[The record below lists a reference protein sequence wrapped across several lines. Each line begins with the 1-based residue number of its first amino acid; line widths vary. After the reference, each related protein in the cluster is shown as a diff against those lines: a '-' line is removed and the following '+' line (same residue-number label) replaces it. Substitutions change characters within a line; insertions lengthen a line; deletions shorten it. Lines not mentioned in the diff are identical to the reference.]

1 MNLFGYAN
9 SSENFFEKGLELYKN
24 KKFNDAKFMFERSIV
39 FNPKDSNS
47 YLYLAKIYNHQEDQ
61 ILKRDNSKSNF
72 ELLSKMR
79 LRIKEKNRL
88 GETEA
93 NNNDQLEFNK
103 AINFLEEIEEES
115 KFARKRSLQ
124 KSVSR
129 GLNRLLL
136 ERNLGKLKIDLGE
149 KWTLESNN
157 ESLRIDPS
165 GTLDPK
171 AEADEKRKLKKAEEA
186 MHRLLAL
193 NEC

>member
-1 MNLFGYAN
+1 M
-9 SSENFFEKGLELYKN
+9 S
-24 KKFNDAKFMFERSIV
+24 
-39 FNPKDSNS
+39 
-47 YLYLAKIYNHQEDQ
+47 NHQDNQ
-61 ILKRDNSKSNF
+61 IPKRDNSKSNF

-93 NNNDQLEFNK
+93 NNNDQLEFKK

-136 ERNLGKLKIDLGE
+136 ERNLRRLKFDLGE

-157 ESLRIDPS
+157 KSLCKDPS
-165 GTLDPK
+165 GKLDPK
-171 AEADEKRKLKKAEEA
+171 SEVDEKRKLKKAEEA

>member
-1 MNLFGYAN
+1 M
-9 SSENFFEKGLELYKN
+9 
-24 KKFNDAKFMFERSIV
+24 
-39 FNPKDSNS
+39 SNQQV
-47 YLYLAKIYNHQEDQ
+47 NQ
-61 ILKRDNSKSNF
+61 ILKRDNSKSNL

-93 NNNDQLEFNK
+93 NKNDQLEFK
-103 AINFLEEIEEES
+103 KTISFLDEIEEES

-136 ERNLGKLKIDLGE
+136 ERNLGKLKIDQGQ
-149 KWTLESNN
+149 KWTLVSYNKTFRKD
-157 ESLRIDPS
+157 SS
-165 GTLDPK
+165 GKLDTK
-171 AEADEKRKLKKAEEA
+171 SEVHEKRKLKKAEEA

>member
-1 MNLFGYAN
+1 MPNHHEN
-9 SSENFFEKGLELYKN
+9 QTSE
-24 KKFNDAKFMFERSIV
+24 
-39 FNPKDSNS
+39 
-47 YLYLAKIYNHQEDQ
+47 
-61 ILKRDNSKSNF
+61 RDNSKSSF

-93 NNNDQLEFNK
+93 NNNDQLEFKK

-124 KSVSR
+124 KSVSK

-157 ESLRIDPS
+157 ESLRTDSS
-165 GTLDPK
+165 GKLDPK
-171 AEADEKRKLKKAEEA
+171 SEADEKRKLKKAQEV

>member
-1 MNLFGYAN
+1 MSNHK
-9 SSENFFEKGLELYKN
+9 EN
-24 KKFNDAKFMFERSIV
+24 
-39 FNPKDSNS
+39 
-47 YLYLAKIYNHQEDQ
+47 Q
-61 ILKRDNSKSNF
+61 ISKRDNSKSNF

-79 LRIKEKNRL
+79 LRVKEKNRL
-88 GETEA
+88 GEIEA
-93 NNNDQLEFNK
+93 NSTDQLEFKK

-136 ERNLGKLKIDLGE
+136 ERNLGKLKVDLGE

-157 ESLRIDPS
+157 ESLRTDSS
-165 GTLDPK
+165 GKLDPK

>member
-1 MNLFGYAN
+1 MPNY
-9 SSENFFEKGLELYKN
+9 
-24 KKFNDAKFMFERSIV
+24 
-39 FNPKDSNS
+39 
-47 YLYLAKIYNHQEDQ
+47 QE
-61 ILKRDNSKSNF
+61 IRIPKRDNSKSNF

-88 GETEA
+88 WETET
-93 NNNDQLEFNK
+93 NKYDQLEFKK
-103 AINFLEEIEEES
+103 AINFLEEIKEES

-124 KSVSR
+124 KSVLR

-157 ESLRIDPS
+157 ESLRRDPS
-165 GTLDPK
+165 GKLDPK
-171 AEADEKRKLKKAEEA
+171 SEADEKRKLKKAEEA

>member
-1 MNLFGYAN
+1 M
-9 SSENFFEKGLELYKN
+9 S
-24 KKFNDAKFMFERSIV
+24 
-39 FNPKDSNS
+39 
-47 YLYLAKIYNHQEDQ
+47 NHQENQ
-61 ILKRDNSKSNF
+61 IPTRDNSKSNF

-115 KFARKRSLQ
+115 KFARKRSLH

-136 ERNLGKLKIDLGE
+136 ERNLGRLKFDLGE
-149 KWTLESNN
+149 KWRLESNN
-157 ESLRIDPS
+157 KSLCRDHS
-165 GTLDPK
+165 EKLDPK
-171 AEADEKRKLKKAEEA
+171 SEVDEKRKLKKAEEA

>member
-1 MNLFGYAN
+1 M
-9 SSENFFEKGLELYKN
+9 
-24 KKFNDAKFMFERSIV
+24 
-39 FNPKDSNS
+39 P
-47 YLYLAKIYNHQEDQ
+47 NHQENQ
-61 ILKRDNSKSNF
+61 IPKRDNSKSNF

-93 NNNDQLEFNK
+93 NNNDQLEFKK

-157 ESLRIDPS
+157 ESLRRDPS

-171 AEADEKRKLKKAEEA
+171 SEADEKRKLKKAEEA

>member
-1 MNLFGYAN
+1 M
-9 SSENFFEKGLELYKN
+9 S
-24 KKFNDAKFMFERSIV
+24 
-39 FNPKDSNS
+39 
-47 YLYLAKIYNHQEDQ
+47 NHQENQ
-61 ILKRDNSKSNF
+61 IPKRDNSKSNF

-79 LRIKEKNRL
+79 LRIKEKNKL
-88 GETEA
+88 GETET
-93 NNNDQLEFNK
+93 NKNDQLEFKK

-149 KWTLESNN
+149 KCKLKSSKVTF
-157 ESLRIDPS
+157 RQDPT
-165 GTLDPK
+165 GKLDPK
-171 AEADEKRKLKKAEEA
+171 SEADEKRKLKKAEEA

>member
-1 MNLFGYAN
+1 MSNYQ
-9 SSENFFEKGLELYKN
+9 EN
-24 KKFNDAKFMFERSIV
+24 
-39 FNPKDSNS
+39 
-47 YLYLAKIYNHQEDQ
+47 Q
-61 ILKRDNSKSNF
+61 IPRRDNTKSNF

-93 NNNDQLEFNK
+93 NNTDQLEYKK
-103 AINFLEEIEEES
+103 AINFLKEIEEES

-124 KSVSR
+124 TSVSR

-157 ESLRIDPS
+157 ESLRTDSS
-165 GTLDPK
+165 GKLDPK

>member
-1 MNLFGYAN
+1 M
-9 SSENFFEKGLELYKN
+9 S
-24 KKFNDAKFMFERSIV
+24 
-39 FNPKDSNS
+39 
-47 YLYLAKIYNHQEDQ
+47 NHQENQ
-61 ILKRDNSKSNF
+61 IPKRDNSKSNF

-93 NNNDQLEFNK
+93 NNNDQLELK
-103 AINFLEEIEEES
+103 EAISLLDEIEEES
-115 KFARKRSLQ
+115 NFARNRSLQ
-124 KSVSR
+124 KSASR

-157 ESLRIDPS
+157 ESLRRDPS
-165 GTLDPK
+165 GKLDPK
-171 AEADEKRKLKKAEEA
+171 SEVDEKRKLKKAEEA
-186 MHRLLAL
+186 MDRLLAL

>member
-1 MNLFGYAN
+1 M
-9 SSENFFEKGLELYKN
+9 S
-24 KKFNDAKFMFERSIV
+24 
-39 FNPKDSNS
+39 
-47 YLYLAKIYNHQEDQ
+47 NHQENQ
-61 ILKRDNSKSNF
+61 LPKRDNSKSNF

-88 GETEA
+88 GETETIK
-93 NNNDQLEFNK
+93 NDQLEYKK
-103 AINFLEEIEEES
+103 AINFIEEIEQES
-115 KFARKRSLQ
+115 KFARKRTLQ

-136 ERNLGKLKIDLGE
+136 ERNLGKLKINLGE

-157 ESLRIDPS
+157 ESLRRDPS
-165 GTLDPK
+165 GKLDPK
-171 AEADEKRKLKKAEEA
+171 SEADEKRKLKKAEEA

>member
-1 MNLFGYAN
+1 MSNHH
-9 SSENFFEKGLELYKN
+9 ENQFL
-24 KKFNDAKFMFERSIV
+24 R
-39 FNPKDSNS
+39 
-47 YLYLAKIYNHQEDQ
+47 
-61 ILKRDNSKSNF
+61 RDNSKSNF

-88 GETEA
+88 GTIEA
-93 NNNDQLEFNK
+93 NINDHLEFKK
-103 AINFLEEIEEES
+103 AINFLNEIEEKS

-149 KWTLESNN
+149 KWTFESNN
-157 ESLRIDPS
+157 KVLRTDPS
-165 GTLDPK
+165 GKLDLK
-171 AEADEKRKLKKAEEA
+171 SEADEKRKLKKAEEA

>member
-1 MNLFGYAN
+1 M
-9 SSENFFEKGLELYKN
+9 S
-24 KKFNDAKFMFERSIV
+24 
-39 FNPKDSNS
+39 
-47 YLYLAKIYNHQEDQ
+47 NHQENQ
-61 ILKRDNSKSNF
+61 IPKRENSKSNF

-93 NNNDQLEFNK
+93 NKNDQLEFKK
-103 AINFLEEIEEES
+103 AINFLDEIEEES

-157 ESLRIDPS
+157 KALRKDSS
-165 GTLDPK
+165 GKLDTK
-171 AEADEKRKLKKAEEA
+171 SEVDEKRKLKKAEEA

>member
-1 MNLFGYAN
+1 M
-9 SSENFFEKGLELYKN
+9 S
-24 KKFNDAKFMFERSIV
+24 
-39 FNPKDSNS
+39 
-47 YLYLAKIYNHQEDQ
+47 NHQENQ
-61 ILKRDNSKSNF
+61 IPKRDNSKSNF
-72 ELLSKMR
+72 ELLNKMR

-88 GETEA
+88 GETET
-93 NNNDQLEFNK
+93 NKNDQLEFKK

-157 ESLRIDPS
+157 ESLRRDPS
-165 GTLDPK
+165 GKLDSK
-171 AEADEKRKLKKAEEA
+171 SEANEKRKLKKAEEA

>member
-1 MNLFGYAN
+1 M
-9 SSENFFEKGLELYKN
+9 
-24 KKFNDAKFMFERSIV
+24 
-39 FNPKDSNS
+39 P
-47 YLYLAKIYNHQEDQ
+47 NHQENQ
-61 ILKRDNSKSNF
+61 IPKRDNSKSNF

-88 GETEA
+88 GETEV
-93 NNNDQLEFNK
+93 NNNDQLEFKK

-157 ESLRIDPS
+157 ESLRRDPS
-165 GTLDPK
+165 GKLDPK

>member
-1 MNLFGYAN
+1 MPNYQ
-9 SSENFFEKGLELYKN
+9 EN
-24 KKFNDAKFMFERSIV
+24 
-39 FNPKDSNS
+39 
-47 YLYLAKIYNHQEDQ
+47 Q
-61 ILKRDNSKSNF
+61 IARRDNSKSNF

-88 GETEA
+88 GETET
-93 NNNDQLEFNK
+93 NKNDQLEYKK
-103 AINFLEEIEEES
+103 AINCLKEIEEES

-124 KSVSR
+124 NSFSK

-157 ESLRIDPS
+157 ESLHSDPS
-165 GTLDPK
+165 GRLDPK
-171 AEADEKRKLKKAEEA
+171 SEADEKRKLKKAEEA

>member
-1 MNLFGYAN
+1 M
-9 SSENFFEKGLELYKN
+9 S
-24 KKFNDAKFMFERSIV
+24 
-39 FNPKDSNS
+39 
-47 YLYLAKIYNHQEDQ
+47 NHQENH

-79 LRIKEKNRL
+79 LRIKEKKRL
-88 GETEA
+88 GKIEA
-93 NNNDQLEFNK
+93 NKNDHLEFKK
-103 AINFLEEIEEES
+103 AINFLDEIEEES

-157 ESLRIDPS
+157 ESLRRDPS
-165 GTLDPK
+165 GKLDPK
-171 AEADEKRKLKKAEEA
+171 SEVDEKRKLKKAEEA

>member
-1 MNLFGYAN
+1 M
-9 SSENFFEKGLELYKN
+9 S
-24 KKFNDAKFMFERSIV
+24 ND
-39 FNPKDSNS
+39 
-47 YLYLAKIYNHQEDQ
+47 QESQ
-61 ILKRDNSKSNF
+61 ISKRDNSKSNF

-88 GETEA
+88 GETET
-93 NNNDQLEFNK
+93 NKNDQLEFKK

-157 ESLRIDPS
+157 ESLRTDSS
-165 GTLDPK
+165 GKLDPK

>member
-1 MNLFGYAN
+1 M
-9 SSENFFEKGLELYKN
+9 S
-24 KKFNDAKFMFERSIV
+24 
-39 FNPKDSNS
+39 
-47 YLYLAKIYNHQEDQ
+47 NHQENQ
-61 ILKRDNSKSNF
+61 VPKRDNSKSNF

-93 NNNDQLEFNK
+93 SKNDQLEFKK
-103 AINFLEEIEEES
+103 ANSFLDEIEEES
-115 KFARKRSLQ
+115 KYARKRSLQ

-157 ESLRIDPS
+157 KSLRRDPS
-165 GTLDPK
+165 GKLDPK
-171 AEADEKRKLKKAEEA
+171 SEADEKRKLKKAEEA

>member
-1 MNLFGYAN
+1 M
-9 SSENFFEKGLELYKN
+9 S
-24 KKFNDAKFMFERSIV
+24 
-39 FNPKDSNS
+39 
-47 YLYLAKIYNHQEDQ
+47 NHQENQ

-93 NNNDQLEFNK
+93 NKNDQLEFKK

-115 KFARKRSLQ
+115 KFARKRSLH

-136 ERNLGKLKIDLGE
+136 ERNLGRLKFDLGE
-149 KWTLESNN
+149 KWRLESNN
-157 ESLRIDPS
+157 KSLCRNHS
-165 GTLDPK
+165 EKLDPK
-171 AEADEKRKLKKAEEA
+171 SEADEKRKLKKAEEA

>member
-1 MNLFGYAN
+1 M
-9 SSENFFEKGLELYKN
+9 
-24 KKFNDAKFMFERSIV
+24 
-39 FNPKDSNS
+39 
-47 YLYLAKIYNHQEDQ
+47 YNYQVNQ

-88 GETEA
+88 WETET
-93 NNNDQLEFNK
+93 NKNDQLEFKK

-157 ESLRIDPS
+157 ESLCGDPS
-165 GTLDPK
+165 GKLDPK
-171 AEADEKRKLKKAEEA
+171 SEADEKRKLKKAEEA

>member
-1 MNLFGYAN
+1 M
-9 SSENFFEKGLELYKN
+9 S
-24 KKFNDAKFMFERSIV
+24 
-39 FNPKDSNS
+39 
-47 YLYLAKIYNHQEDQ
+47 NHQDNQ
-61 ILKRDNSKSNF
+61 IPKRDNSKSNF

-93 NNNDQLEFNK
+93 NNTDQLEYKK
-103 AINFLEEIEEES
+103 AINFLKEIEEES

-124 KSVSR
+124 KSVSI

-157 ESLRIDPS
+157 ESLRTDSS
-165 GTLDPK
+165 GKLDPK

>member
-1 MNLFGYAN
+1 M
-9 SSENFFEKGLELYKN
+9 S
-24 KKFNDAKFMFERSIV
+24 
-39 FNPKDSNS
+39 
-47 YLYLAKIYNHQEDQ
+47 NHQENQ
-61 ILKRDNSKSNF
+61 IPKRDNSKSNF

-88 GETEA
+88 GEIEA
-93 NNNDQLEFNK
+93 NNTDQLEFKK

-157 ESLRIDPS
+157 ESLRRDPS
-165 GTLDPK
+165 GKLDPK
-171 AEADEKRKLKKAEEA
+171 AETDEKRKLKKAEEA

>member
-1 MNLFGYAN
+1 M
-9 SSENFFEKGLELYKN
+9 
-24 KKFNDAKFMFERSIV
+24 
-39 FNPKDSNS
+39 P
-47 YLYLAKIYNHQEDQ
+47 NHQDNQ
-61 ILKRDNSKSNF
+61 IPKRDDSKNNF
-72 ELLSKMR
+72 EFLSKMR

-93 NNNDQLEFNK
+93 NNNDQLEFKK

-124 KSVSR
+124 KSISR

-136 ERNLGKLKIDLGE
+136 ERNLGKLKIDLSQ

-157 ESLRIDPS
+157 KALRKDSS
-165 GTLDPK
+165 GKLDTK
-171 AEADEKRKLKKAEEA
+171 SEVDEKRKLKKAEEA

>member
-1 MNLFGYAN
+1 M
-9 SSENFFEKGLELYKN
+9 S
-24 KKFNDAKFMFERSIV
+24 
-39 FNPKDSNS
+39 
-47 YLYLAKIYNHQEDQ
+47 NHQENH
-61 ILKRDNSKSNF
+61 IPKRGKSKRNF

-93 NNNDQLEFNK
+93 NNNDQLEFKK

-157 ESLRIDPS
+157 ESLRTDSS
-165 GTLDPK
+165 GKLDPK

>member
-1 MNLFGYAN
+1 M
-9 SSENFFEKGLELYKN
+9 S
-24 KKFNDAKFMFERSIV
+24 
-39 FNPKDSNS
+39 
-47 YLYLAKIYNHQEDQ
+47 NHQENQ

-79 LRIKEKNRL
+79 LRVKEKNRL

-93 NNNDQLEFNK
+93 NKNDQLEFKK

-115 KFARKRSLQ
+115 KFARKLSLQ

-129 GLNRLLL
+129 RLNRLLL
-136 ERNLGKLKIDLGE
+136 ERNLGKLKFDLGE
-149 KWTLESNN
+149 KCKLESSNVT
-157 ESLRIDPS
+157 LRQDPT
-165 GTLDPK
+165 GKLDPK
-171 AEADEKRKLKKAEEA
+171 SEVDEKRKLKKAEEA

>member
-1 MNLFGYAN
+1 M
-9 SSENFFEKGLELYKN
+9 S
-24 KKFNDAKFMFERSIV
+24 
-39 FNPKDSNS
+39 
-47 YLYLAKIYNHQEDQ
+47 NHQENQ
-61 ILKRDNSKSNF
+61 IPKRDNSKSNF

-79 LRIKEKNRL
+79 LRLKEKNRL
-88 GETEA
+88 GEIEA
-93 NNNDQLEFNK
+93 NKTDQLEFKK

-157 ESLRIDPS
+157 ESLRTDSS
-165 GTLDPK
+165 GKLDPK

>member
-1 MNLFGYAN
+1 M
-9 SSENFFEKGLELYKN
+9 
-24 KKFNDAKFMFERSIV
+24 
-39 FNPKDSNS
+39 P
-47 YLYLAKIYNHQEDQ
+47 NHQENQ
-61 ILKRDNSKSNF
+61 IPKRDNSKSNF

-93 NNNDQLEFNK
+93 NKNDQLEFKK
-103 AINFLEEIEEES
+103 AINFLDEIEEES

-136 ERNLGKLKIDLGE
+136 ERNLGKLKIDLGQ

-157 ESLRIDPS
+157 KSLCRDHS
-165 GTLDPK
+165 EKLDPK
-171 AEADEKRKLKKAEEA
+171 SELDEKRKLKKAEEA

>member
-1 MNLFGYAN
+1 M
-9 SSENFFEKGLELYKN
+9 S
-24 KKFNDAKFMFERSIV
+24 
-39 FNPKDSNS
+39 
-47 YLYLAKIYNHQEDQ
+47 NHQDS
-61 ILKRDNSKSNF
+61 IIPKRDNYKINF

-88 GETEA
+88 GETET
-93 NNNDQLEFNK
+93 NKNDQLEYKK
-103 AINFLEEIEEES
+103 AINFLGEIEEES
-115 KFARKRSLQ
+115 KWARKRSLQ

-157 ESLRIDPS
+157 ESLRTDSS
-165 GTLDPK
+165 GKLDPK

>member
-1 MNLFGYAN
+1 M
-9 SSENFFEKGLELYKN
+9 S
-24 KKFNDAKFMFERSIV
+24 
-39 FNPKDSNS
+39 
-47 YLYLAKIYNHQEDQ
+47 NHQENQ
-61 ILKRDNSKSNF
+61 IPKRDNSKSNF

-88 GETEA
+88 GETET
-93 NNNDQLEFNK
+93 NKNDQLEFKK

-136 ERNLGKLKIDLGE
+136 ERNLGKLKIYLGE

-157 ESLRIDPS
+157 KSLRRDHLEK
-165 GTLDPK
+165 LDPK
-171 AEADEKRKLKKAEEA
+171 SQVDEKRKLKKAEEA